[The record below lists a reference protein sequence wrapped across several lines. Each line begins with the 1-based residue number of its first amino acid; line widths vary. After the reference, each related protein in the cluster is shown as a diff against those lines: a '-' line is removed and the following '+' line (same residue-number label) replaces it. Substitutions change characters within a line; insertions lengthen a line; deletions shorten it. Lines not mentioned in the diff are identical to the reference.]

1 MHVRLLISYS
11 KYFFIGDYGGIA
23 AESFFYTDIPC
34 IVYRLNHLVKLF
46 LAALYLH
53 CHRAVV
59 LVAHPAG
66 DALRV
71 GGVLSRIAKP
81 DALYP
86 TEKIVVSANHIHTD
100 TQPIHL

>member
-1 MHVRLLISYS
+1 MTPKIRLRNLTFGVNFLISYS

-53 CHRAVV
+53 CHRAIV
-59 LVAHPAG
+59 LVAHLVTEPSYS
-66 DALRV
+66 LR
-71 GGVLSRIAKP
+71 
-81 DALYP
+81 
-86 TEKIVVSANHIHTD
+86 
-100 TQPIHL
+100 TQPVTPCALAAY